1 MSLPRPTI
9 KELQRQVREDAILE
23 AARDLIGEQGY
34 AEMSMDGLAN
44 RIGISKATLYQHF
57 PSKEDVGVSVIVRM
71 MQQGVDL
78 LTVDTAQLP
87 ALQCL
92 EQWLLKGL
100 ERRIGKHV
108 HGMDTMPRNITSHPL
123 YRQQDQVISEHTIAL
138 IERGKREGD
147 IDPALDSAIAA
158 RLMMRLFRGDYDD
171 FVTHGQYTPAQLSAA
186 LVDFVING
194 IRIRREVR

>member
-1 MSLPRPTI
+1 MVTPRPTI
-9 KELQRQVREDAILE
+9 KELQRQVREDAILD
-23 AARDLIGEQGY
+23 AAHDLIGERGF
-34 AEMSMDGLAN
+34 AEMSMDDLAA

-78 LTVDTAQLP
+78 LTVDIAQLP
-87 ALQCL
+87 ALQGL

-100 ERRIGKHV
+100 ERRIGKHL
-108 HGMDTMPRNITSHPL
+108 HGMETMPRNITAHPL
-123 YRQQDQVISEHTIAL
+123 YRQQDQVISEYTIAL

-147 IDPALDSAIAA
+147 IDPGLDSAIAA

-171 FVTHGQYTPAQLSAA
+171 FVMSGQYTSAQVSAT
-186 LVDFVING
+186 LVGLVLQG
-194 IRIRREVR
+194 ICIRRTVV